1 MLHNIVEQKKK
12 EIEQLKNSFKKQ
24 DMERL
29 LAAAPA
35 PRPFMKNLLTSHRQ
49 VSVIAE
55 VKKASPSKG
64 LIRPDFDPLRIAEA
78 YMRAGVD
85 AMSVLTDEV
94 FFQGSKEY
102 LKQIRE
108 FSNVPL
114 LRKDFILDPLQV
126 YEARSLGADCILLI
140 AAILTKQQL
149 QGLSELAKTLG
160 MDTLLEVHDQ
170 EEIEMVLSA
179 TTPSMIGINNR
190 NLKTFETR
198 LETTEK
204 LIQHVPA
211 SIPVISE
218 SGIHSRKDIEYL
230 QSLGVRAVLVGE
242 YFMRQADISLAVTD
256 LVDI

>member
-1 MLHNIVEQKKK
+1 MLHKIVEQKKK
-12 EIEQLKNSFKKQ
+12 EIEQLKDRLNTQ
-24 DMERL
+24 ELEIL
-29 LAAAPA
+29 LASAPT
-35 PRPFMKNLLTSHRQ
+35 PRPFMNNLLNSHRS

-64 LIRPDFDPLRIAEA
+64 LIRPDFDPLRIADA
-78 YMRAGVD
+78 YMSAGVD

-102 LKQIRE
+102 LEQIRQ

-114 LRKDFILDPLQV
+114 LRKDFIIDPLQV

-140 AAILTKQQL
+140 AAILTKEQL
-149 QGLSELAKTLG
+149 QSLSEQAKELG
-160 MDTLLEVHDQ
+160 MDTLLEVHNQ
-170 EEIEMVLSA
+170 EEIEKVLSS
-179 TTPSMIGINNR
+179 TNPSMIGINNR
-190 NLKTFETR
+190 NLKNFETR

-204 LIQHVPA
+204 LIQYVPA

-230 QSLGVRAVLVGE
+230 QSIGVRAVLVGE
-242 YFMRQADISLAVTD
+242 YFMRQADVSLAVTD
-256 LVDI
+256 LVGR